1 MLTYTY
7 MICPRSQPQVILKH
21 GEGKIDE
28 ILNCDFTSTFTADGL
43 YKIIIKTDDDNDDD
57 MMMKSRKKLI
67 QKQP

>member
-7 MICPRSQPQVILKH
+7 MICPRSQPEVILKH
-21 GEGKIDE
+21 GESE
-28 ILNCDFTSTFTADGL
+28 INETLNCDGL